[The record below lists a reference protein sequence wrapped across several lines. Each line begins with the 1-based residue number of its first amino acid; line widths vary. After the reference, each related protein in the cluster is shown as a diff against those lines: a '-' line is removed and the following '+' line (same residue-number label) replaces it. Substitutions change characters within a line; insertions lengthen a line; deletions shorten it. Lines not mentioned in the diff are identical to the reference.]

1 MKNREYVVVA
11 LFVLV
16 AVAASS
22 LVLFSLPV
30 ALVVIAALTVA
41 ILVFFKPFYGLILY
55 IVLLYIR
62 PQDFVPALEKMR
74 VMLVLAV
81 VIILS
86 FSIHHIF
93 TKRKISLFQSRQS
106 IIMLALLILVPVSN
120 LANLQFKEA
129 WEGFNDFLTLF
140 LLFFM
145 IVSIMEDSRKVRA
158 LAWTLVVCTAIICVN
173 GIIQHFRGFDLIG
186 NIPEV
191 DGRIRWIGIFGDP
204 NDFALL
210 INSFFPFVL
219 VRFFEKG
226 IGVTQGLLLLIVGTI
241 NILAI
246 YYTGSRGGFIAL
258 LLILAFFA
266 FKRWGLVRGLVIGAV
281 FFAAAIAIA
290 PGRFMDLSPHG
301 ASASGRIYAW
311 IDGLVMLRRRP
322 LFGVGFDRFTI
333 VHGRAAHSA
342 FIECMAEL
350 GLAGYLAWISIIF
363 TSFKDISHVI
373 GTSSSE
379 SLVKYAKV
387 FQLSLVGFLGSAF
400 FLSQAYSPV
409 FYILVAFATKIS
421 AISDPAIKRPSLLS
435 AGELIRVGLIIGG
448 SIAAYKLLAMIY
460 I

>member
-1 MKNREYVVVA
+1 MKNREYVVGA
-11 LFVLV
+11 LFILV
-16 AVAASS
+16 AVVAASLALLS
-22 LVLFSLPV
+22 PPV
-30 ALVVIAALTVA
+30 ALVVIAALSVA
-41 ILVFFKPFYGLILY
+41 ILVFIKPFYGLILY

-86 FSIHHIF
+86 FFIHRIF
-93 TKRKISLFQSRQS
+93 TNRNISLFQNRQNVF
-106 IIMLALLILVPVSN
+106 MFALLILVPVSS
-120 LANLQFKEA
+120 LANMRFKDA

-145 IVSIMEDSRKVRA
+145 IVNIMDDQRKLRA
-158 LAWTLVVCTAIICVN
+158 LAWTLVVCTAIICAN

-186 NIPEV
+186 NTP
-191 DGRIRWIGIFGDP
+191 DANDRIRWIGIFGDP

-226 IGVTQGLLLLIVGTI
+226 IGALQRFLLTIIGTI

-258 LLILAFFA
+258 LIVLTFFV
-266 FKRWGLVRGLVIGAV
+266 FKRWGLMKGVIIGAI
-281 FFAAAIAIA
+281 FFSAAVAIA
-290 PGRFMDLSPHG
+290 PARFMDLSPYG

-311 IDGLVMLRRRP
+311 IDGLVMLRTRP
-322 LFGVGFDRFTI
+322 VFGVGFDQFS
-333 VHGRAAHSA
+333 VLHGRSAHSA
-342 FIECMAEL
+342 FIECVAEL
-350 GLAGYLAWISIIF
+350 GLVGYLVWISIIF
-363 TSFKDISHVI
+363 TSYKDVSSVI
-373 GTSSSE
+373 GTSSSA
-379 SLVKYAKV
+379 SLLKYAKV
-387 FQLSLVGFLGSAF
+387 LQLSLVGFLGSAF

-409 FYILVAFATKIS
+409 FYILVAFATKIF
-421 AISDPAIKRPSLLS
+421 AISDTTATRPFMLTARELLWVAS
-435 AGELIRVGLIIGG
+435 IIVG
-448 SIAAYKLLAMIY
+448 SIVTYKILAIIY